1 MPQLSSLLLK
11 ALSVLGDTQLPV
23 LAHFLFAA
31 LQVGCG
37 KDPSRGSPSPQT
49 PQIPGQ
55 LCKGTAGAIGKCS
68 KGPILSSFAVV
79 QGWGVFGVGEKQQ
92 RNSKWYFEMPN
103 NPKYKAVYNLRL

>member
-1 MPQLSSLLLK
+1 MPRLASLLLK

-23 LAHFLFAA
+23 LTHFLFAA

-37 KDPSRGSPSPQT
+37 KDPARGSPSPQT

-55 LCKGTAGAIGKCS
+55 PCKGTASAIGKCS
-68 KGPILSSFAVV
+68 RGPILSSFAMV

-92 RNSKWYFEMPN
+92 ANSKCCFETPN
-103 NPKYKAVYNLRL
+103 NPNHKIIYSPRL